1 MNVSVVLSLT
11 YTFGQSRTFSSRD
24 QEEEEEDEEEGRVE
38 HLFPFRVGNEL
49 ISVEMCQ
56 E

>member
-11 YTFGQSRTFSSRD
+11 YAFGQSRTFSSRD
-24 QEEEEEDEEEGRVE
+24 QDEEEEERVE
-38 HLFPFRVGNEL
+38 HLFPFTVGNEL
-49 ISVEMCQ
+49 VSVEMCQ